1 MRDEV
6 AVEVAHHVGDLV
18 SRVGRRRVSDPS
30 LPQQVVEDHQP
41 AVAEP
46 RHQRQVPGGEVE
58 AELEGDPVT
67 IAFNAR
73 YMVEALQNMEAEQL
87 AVELSGPLAPGV
99 LKPVDD
105 PAYVHVIMP
114 VRTPS

>member
-1 MRDEV
+1 MSEV
-6 AVEVAHHVGDLV
+6 QPGDV
-18 SRVGRRRVSDPS
+18 
-30 LPQQVVEDHQP
+30 
-41 AVAEP
+41 
-46 RHQRQVPGGEVE
+46 
-58 AELEGDPVT
+58 LEG
-67 IAFNAR
+67 R
-73 YMVEALQNMEAEQL
+73 YMVEALQNMDAEQL